1 MIVEPSIALPTSR
14 PEDLLK
20 DYPKVQMVDST
31 GVIVLFLLSFMLVR
45 LIISSRR
52 KTQPTAVKSRQMPQP
67 PATAPPA
74 STHDLRAQFQA
85 IKAAHMSQMPA
96 ADPPQSAQPSK
107 TQPPATK
114 PRPAPQPAATPKP
127 ATKPR
132 PAPQPAVIAPNIHK
146 REFTATITKVTDG
159 DGAWARLGDGREVR
173 LRLHGIDALEIWQ
186 LCRLDSSEP
195 MPHFYAGGVRARVR
209 LAQLLP
215 AGLSVDCHYMKKD
228 HFGRAIVRCARGGQD
243 IAGEMVRSGHA
254 LAFRQFSS
262 DYVRDE
268 NEARRAKSGIWDS
281 HFIDPWDWRVLYS
294 NLTHHE
300 NSNIGKDQRL
310 LWYARGRYQAIQRF
324 KTIDW
329 QNQKAVGVD
338 SMVETGSG
346 TYHKIRVFLPKSQM
360 TDGGWPAWL
369 VLSNAEHAFYNFM
382 TQKKART

>member
-14 PEDLLK
+14 PDDLLK

-31 GVIVLFLLSFMLVR
+31 GMVVIFLLSFMLVR

-52 KTQPTAVKSRQMPQP
+52 KTPPTAVRSRQMPQP
-67 PATAPPA
+67 PATAPPV
-74 STHDLRAQFQA
+74 STHDLRAQLQA
-85 IKAAHMSQMPA
+85 IKAAHMSQRA
-96 ADPPQSAQPSK
+96 APDPPQSAQPSK
-107 TQPPATK
+107 TQPPAAK
-114 PRPAPQPAATPKP
+114 PRPVPL
-127 ATKPR
+127 
-132 PAPQPAVIAPNIHK
+132 PAVIAPNIHK
-146 REFTATITKVTDG
+146 REFTATIMKVTDG
-159 DGAWARLGDGREVR
+159 DGVLARLGDGREVR

-243 IAGEMVRSGHA
+243 MAGEMVRSGHA

-324 KTIDW
+324 KTVDW